1 MKRALKTVLFLNT
14 ALVAPALLSPAWA
27 AGYGL
32 KEQSAA
38 AMGAVYAGVAADLSN
53 PASLSYNPATLAGV
67 ADTDFAVSLVEIVP
81 HSGARYT
88 THTTALGTSTSGN
101 ASPQNF
107 ISDAPIPDIAIRHRL
122 TDDLSVGFAVSV
134 PFGLKTDYPAG
145 WAGRYYA
152 TKTEAITINIAPS
165 IAWQATPELTF
176 GAALNVEYA
185 RGQLESAIDIGTI
198 GAVNGIPGSM
208 PGGMDGAARL
218 SGMSW
223 DTGFSLGAIWR
234 PAPDLS
240 FGLAYKSAITHN
252 LTGPFTFTLDSFGVG
267 AAIRSATG
275 LFTNTRASAHLTM
288 PDMLEFG
295 ARWKMSDNFT
305 LLSEFDWTNW
315 SRFKNLNV
323 VAVNPAQPADFTLAN
338 WQSSVF
344 FSAGGE
350 YRLSDSFTLRAG
362 AGFDQSPVPDAT
374 RTPRIPDA
382 SRTWLAG
389 GLEYRLSP
397 GSAVNLSYG
406 RLFDDN
412 SNIVQTSAGS
422 GNALRGNLSGATSS
436 MVDVVGL
443 QVSSAL

>member
-38 AMGAVYAGVAADLSN
+38 AMGAAYAGVAADLSN

-67 ADTDFAVSLVEIVP
+67 ADTDFAISLVEIVP
-81 HSGARYT
+81 HSSALYT
-88 THTTALGTSTSGN
+88 THTTALGTPTSGN

-107 ISDAPIPDIAIRHRL
+107 IADAPIPDIAIRHRL
-122 TDDLSVGFAVSV
+122 SDDLSVGLSVSV
-134 PFGLKTDYPAG
+134 PYGLKTNYPTG

-165 IAWQATPELTF
+165 IAWQATPQLTF
-176 GAALNVEYA
+176 GAAVNVEYA

-198 GAVNGIPGSM
+198 GFANHIPGSV
-208 PGGMDGAARL
+208 PGGMDGSARL

-223 DTGFSLGAIWR
+223 ETGFTLGAIWQ
-234 PAPDLS
+234 PSSDLS
-240 FGLAYKSAITHN
+240 FGAAYKSAITHN

-267 AAIRSATG
+267 AAIRGATG
-275 LFTNTRASAHLTM
+275 LFTNTRASAHITM

-305 LLSEFDWTNW
+305 LMSEFDWTNW

-323 VAVNPAQPADFTLAN
+323 VAVNPAQPSDFTLAN
-338 WQSSVF
+338 WKSSVF

-350 YRLSDSFTLRAG
+350 YRLSDNFKLRVG
-362 AGFDQSPVPDAT
+362 AGFDESPVPDAT

-389 GLEYRLSP
+389 GVEYRLSP
-397 GSAVNLSYG
+397 SSAINLSYG

-422 GNALRGNLSGATSS
+422 GNTLRGNLTGATSS